1 MNNIILSNMISIGL
15 VTFFLTT
22 TAQIGAKELPSLVLY
37 FDFDSVKGA
46 KVEDLSGKGNHG
58 KIVGKPK
65 IVDGKFGKAI
75 ELTGGDDRVEVPHSD
90 SLVVEKGIT
99 FVAWSKIEKWNGDGD
114 QWIDKGA
121 HAAKGTGCGMM
132 VYKVNSFYFMLG
144 DGDAR
149 NDLTFGAGDKV
160 PVGNA
165 WHHIAGTYNGKEMI
179 AYGDGKPFGE
189 KKAGFKLQCTAE
201 VPLVVGGGVQRPQY
215 VFEGA
220 LDEVAVFNRALSQ
233 AEVKEVMEGISQILA
248 VEKTEDKLSI
258 TWGKIKDFRY

>member
-1 MNNIILSNMISIGL
+1 MKNIILSNMISIGL

-37 FDFDSVKGA
+37 FSFDSVKGE

-90 SLVVEKGIT
+90 SLVFEKGIT
-99 FVAWSKIEKWNGDGD
+99 FVTWSKIEKWNGDGD

-144 DGDAR
+144 DGAAR

-201 VPLVVGGGVQRPQY
+201 VPLVVGGGVQRPKY

-258 TWGKIKDFRY
+258 TWGKIKDFRH

>member
-1 MNNIILSNMISIGL
+1 MISIGL

-65 IVDGKFGKAI
+65 IVGGKFGKAI

-99 FVAWSKIEKWNGDGD
+99 FVTWSKIEKWNGDGD

-233 AEVKEVMEGISQILA
+233 AEVKEVMEGISHGRHPRH
-248 VEKTEDKLSI
+248 
-258 TWGKIKDFRY
+258 WCC